1 LGLVPKESPY
11 IFEGRLLKLTLYFMR
26 SFVKFVLRTHDGGL
40 MLVSPLNLRNCLTNF
55 DGKL

>member
-1 LGLVPKESPY
+1 VPIYVFK
-11 IFEGRLLKLTLYFMR
+11 GRLLKIALYFMR
-26 SFVKFVLRTHDGGL
+26 SFAQFVLRTHDGGL